1 MSNIELIMNPYIS
14 PVYINATNMVL
25 PILTI
30 TLEDIYVY
38 LMKIRDYLNEV
49 SIISFIKLNI
59 NFIDISIGI
68 VLLTLIWIFINII
81 DDITS
86 ISQKNIMLENQLKI
100 FISSQREVN
109 EMREQETINLLN
121 QLLEQSQEKL
131 NKKLN
136 VYDNK
141 IKKLTNEIKLL

>member
-1 MSNIELIMNPYIS
+1 MSNIELNMNPYIS
-14 PVYINATNMVL
+14 PVYINSTNMVL

-38 LMKIRDYLNEV
+38 LIKISDYLNEV
-49 SIISFIKLNI
+49 SIISFIKSNI

-68 VLLTLIWIFINII
+68 LLLTFVWIFINII

-100 FISSQREVN
+100 FITSQREVN

-121 QLLEQSQEKL
+121 QLFEKSQENL
-131 NKKLN
+131 NKKLK

-141 IKKLTNEIKLL
+141 IKKLTNEI